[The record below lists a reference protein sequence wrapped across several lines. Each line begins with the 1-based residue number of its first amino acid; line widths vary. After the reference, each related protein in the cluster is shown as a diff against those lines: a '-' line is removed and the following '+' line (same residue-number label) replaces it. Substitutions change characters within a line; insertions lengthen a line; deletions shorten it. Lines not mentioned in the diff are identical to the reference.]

1 MEQIRTKYRALIISA
16 LIALGIANSI
26 AYVTSVSKIEKENY
40 ETIRESIIETKKS
53 FIKDTVNNVIVDIEQ
68 MQNNQAKYYLNL
80 ANSIKNS
87 LAGLSYSTNDIF
99 LDASIKL
106 FDENEDFSVFIID
119 PQTEKIRYQSKG
131 INHSSSILSA
141 DDMLQIKT
149 SCPVFTEFTNEN
161 VHIVFYVSQQIID
174 DRVKSQIYDEIY
186 RNKFSNNAYIWVNE
200 VVNYDGGENYA
211 IRRIHPNLKNT
222 EGMYLSTS
230 MTDIKGN
237 HPYLT
242 ELEGVKKDG
251 ELFFNYFFVK
261 KNSDIVSE
269 KITYAKLYKKYD
281 WIIAMGMHLDDI
293 TAYVDKSAL
302 QHEQSLK
309 NNVITVAAITLFLVV
324 LVLVFFTLMEKWY
337 FKKTSKAYSDG
348 LYKDSLTGAYNRRGA
363 DNHLNSAFLHYKT
376 TGQNAAVIM
385 FDIDNFKQVNDLCG
399 HDKGDLV
406 LKQTVGIL
414 NQNIRSTDYLCRWGG
429 DEFLI
434 ICNGLRKEN
443 SVSFANK
450 LSEVVMEPEFECATD
465 NVRRR
470 ITISVGI
477 SYFTDTDMD
486 CLNSIKRADQALY
499 RSKAKGKNC
508 VTAEF

>member
-1 MEQIRTKYRALIISA
+1 MKQLRTKYRTLIISA
-16 LIALGIANSI
+16 LIILGIAISI
-26 AYVTSVSKIEKENY
+26 AYVTSVSKIEKANY
-40 ETIRESIIETKKS
+40 ETIRASIIETKKS
-53 FIKDTVNNVIVDIEQ
+53 FIKDTVNNIIVDIEER
-68 MQNNQAKYYLNL
+68 QNTQVQYYLNS
-80 ANSIKNS
+80 ANNIKNT
-87 LAGLSYSTNDIF
+87 LAGLSYSTSDTFFNE
-99 LDASIKL
+99 SKNL
-106 FDENEDFSVFIID
+106 FNKNEDFSVFIIE
-119 PQTEKIRYQSKG
+119 PQTGKIRYLSKG
-131 INHSSSILSA
+131 IHHKSNYLSA
-141 DDMLQIKT
+141 DEIQQLKAA
-149 SCPVFTEFTNEN
+149 SPVFSEFKNDN
-161 VHIVFYVSQQIID
+161 YQIIYYINQEIVD
-174 DRVKSQIYDEIY
+174 VRVKSQIYDQIY
-186 RNKFSNNAYIWVNE
+186 REKFSNNAYIWVNE
-200 VVNYDGGENYA
+200 VVNFNGGENYA
-211 IRRIHPNLKNT
+211 IRRIHPNLKDT

-261 KNSDIVSE
+261 KNSSIVSE
-269 KITYAKLYKKYD
+269 KITYAKLYKKYN
-281 WIIAMGMHLDDI
+281 WVIAMGMHLDDI

-309 NNVITVAAITLFLVV
+309 NNVITVAAITLFLTA

-337 FKKTSKAYSDG
+337 FKNTTRVYNDG
-348 LYKDSLTGAYNRRGA
+348 LYKDSLTGSYNRRGA
-363 DNHLNSAFLHYKT
+363 DNRLNSAFLHYKT

-385 FDIDNFKQVNDLCG
+385 FDIDNFKQVNDMCG

-406 LKQTVGIL
+406 LKQTVEIL

-443 SVSFANK
+443 AISFANK
-450 LSEVVMEPEFECATD
+450 LSEVVMEPEFECAND
-465 NVRRR
+465 NTKHH
-470 ITISVGI
+470 ITISVGV

-508 VTAEF
+508 VTAEL